1 MFLSNV
7 INTFIYDHT
16 LHRGRKHFFRHSL
29 QAFRAKEILERH
41 FKDCFKVKGKQR
53 TIMLKKGENLESKN
67 HERKMCDHL

>member
-16 LHRGRKHFFRHSL
+16 LHRGRKHFFRHCL
-29 QAFRAKEILERH
+29 QAFRAKEILKHH

-53 TIMLKKGENLESKN
+53 IIMLKKGENLESKI

>member
-16 LHRGRKHFFRHSL
+16 LHRGRKHFFRHCL
-29 QAFRAKEILERH
+29 QAFRAKEILKRH

-53 TIMLKKGENLESKN
+53 IIMLKKGENLESKI

>member
-7 INTFIYDHT
+7 INTFIYDHI
-16 LHRGRKHFFRHSL
+16 LHRGRKHFFHHFL
-29 QAFRAKEILERH
+29 QAFRAKEILKRH

-53 TIMLKKGENLESKN
+53 IIMLKKGENLESKN